1 MEGPGYYY
9 QVKYIVPYYCLIER
23 LLRDSGCFC
32 SSSRSLRVLILTC
45 CGWYFS
51 SGSILALY
59 AAISPAVLFLEP
71 NLRILGHFSL
81 FSSRIINYITAISLL
96 IQCSMFWHVLFFEE
110 VDGFVNS
117 PRITFLSNLPGIT
130 YQSLFQNVFIK
141 FVIFEM
147 KIKQEVDLVFF
158 LTGLSVVSPV

>member
-1 MEGPGYYY
+1 
-9 QVKYIVPYYCLIER
+9 
-23 LLRDSGCFC
+23 
-32 SSSRSLRVLILTC
+32 
-45 CGWYFS
+45 
-51 SGSILALY
+51 
-59 AAISPAVLFLEP
+59 
-71 NLRILGHFSL
+71 
-81 FSSRIINYITAISLL
+81 
-96 IQCSMFWHVLFFEE
+96 MFWHVLFFEE

>member
-1 MEGPGYYY
+1 MSHHMRHIFCEVTQRRDDEHSRTHRRLIQFNISCSKTHFLSDSQIQGVFSFVFAFSGRALLVKREMEGPGYYY

-71 NLRILGHFSL
+71 NLRILGYFSL

-96 IQCSMFWHVLFFEE
+96 IQCSMF
-110 VDGFVNS
+110 
-117 PRITFLSNLPGIT
+117 
-130 YQSLFQNVFIK
+130 
-141 FVIFEM
+141 
-147 KIKQEVDLVFF
+147 
-158 LTGLSVVSPV
+158 